1 MDDFYFSIPSFSP
14 CLGDLKPLMLKV
26 ISEQCILI
34 EVIMLLFFFLF
45 MIAMLFCV
53 FKNYSFAFFLQS

>member
-1 MDDFYFSIPSFSP
+1 MDDFYFSIPSFSL

-34 EVIMLLFFFLF
+34 EVIMLLVFFSVYDSNVILCFQEL
-45 MIAMLFCV
+45 
-53 FKNYSFAFFLQS
+53 